1 MGEPVEFKKE
11 LKRFVRPL
19 GTGLLIL
26 QIVVFPAGIPA
37 ATSGS
42 TIPSSDDEYVSNRM
56 ANILKVCSVL
66 ENRIEDQQLLEKTKH
81 KVLTLSD
88 GQTRLLASLSD
99 RANKEGNTTAVGEFA
114 FLLMTALIT
123 LL

>member
-1 MGEPVEFKKE
+1 MGEPVEFKEK
-11 LKRFVRPL
+11 LKRFVRPI

-26 QIVVFPAGIPA
+26 QIVVFPVGITV

-42 TIPSSDDEYVSNRM
+42 TIPSSNDEYVSNRT

-66 ENRIEDQQLLEKTKH
+66 ENRIENQQLLEKTKD

-88 GQTRLLASLSD
+88 GQTRLIASLSD
-99 RANKEGNTTAVGEFA
+99 RVAKGGNTTVGDIA
-114 FLLMTALIT
+114 FLLMAALIT